1 MRLVSRRH
9 RRALTS
15 QLSVLVLHLLKR
27 RYQSARRTP
36 SWQQTITEQRQR
48 LTRLLRDHLSLR
60 PSMPALLVAVYP
72 GARADTLDET
82 GMLDLTLPQT
92 CPWTVAQVLDADF
105 WPEAQALILPPYLSL
120 SYLILHSDTIPTVC
134 FSNGQQ
140 DIPPAQ

>member
-1 MRLVSRRH
+1 VSRRH

-15 QLSVLVLHLLKR
+15 QLSVLVLHLLKW

-36 SWQQTITEQRQR
+36 SWQQTIIEQRQR

-105 WPEAQALILPPYLSL
+105 WPEA
-120 SYLILHSDTIPTVC
+120 
-134 FSNGQQ
+134 
-140 DIPPAQ
+140 